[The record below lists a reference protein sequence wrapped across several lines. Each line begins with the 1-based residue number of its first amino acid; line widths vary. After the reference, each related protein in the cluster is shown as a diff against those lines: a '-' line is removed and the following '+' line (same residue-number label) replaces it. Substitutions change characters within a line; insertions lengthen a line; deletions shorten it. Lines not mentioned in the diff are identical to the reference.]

1 MEPTLLRGEAG
12 EEPREEEEEQF
23 FRLHLGVWGELLCQP
38 CSIALISPAPPFL
51 MNS

>member
-1 MEPTLLRGEAG
+1 MEPTLLLGEAE
-12 EEPREEEEEQF
+12 EEPREEEEEQ
-23 FRLHLGVWGELLCQP
+23 LLCLQLGVGGELLCQP